1 MAIEWRHLEVG
12 MALALAV
19 LAYPAMAQSF
29 NESDTFATSAPIGR
43 GPLDGMSFVGK
54 IGPEDKRDLDDELH
68 FATGQFWS
76 SNCLACGYQPGAYW
90 TRRVGDSIQFQ
101 GSLPSADGGQFDYS
115 GRVVGDHINVQ
126 INWTQ
131 QRWYGDVK
139 RKLAFVGVL
148 TPAATPQGVPAFPV
162 GKNSEEGTQCRRL

>member
-1 MAIEWRHLEVG
+1 MAHEWHHLEVG
-12 MALALAV
+12 MALAFAV
-19 LAYPAMAQSF
+19 LANPVLAQ
-29 NESDTFATSAPIGR
+29 NSDEPERFTMSAPAGS

-54 IGPEDKRDLDDELH
+54 IGPEGKRDLDDELH

-90 TRRVGDSIQFQ
+90 TRGVGDSIQFQ

-115 GRVVGDHINVQ
+115 GRVIGDQINVQ

-139 RKLAFVGVL
+139 RKLAFVGVR
-148 TPAATPQGVPAFPV
+148 TPAATPQGVPTFSVA
-162 GKNSEEGTQCRRL
+162 KNPGEGTQCRRL